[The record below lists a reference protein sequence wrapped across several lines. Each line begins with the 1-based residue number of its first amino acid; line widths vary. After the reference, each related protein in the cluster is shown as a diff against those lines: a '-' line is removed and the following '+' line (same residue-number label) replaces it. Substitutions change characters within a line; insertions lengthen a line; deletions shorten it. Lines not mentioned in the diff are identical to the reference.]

1 MYKKKNFTNPE
12 ERGLKIKK
20 KMTQKS
26 GKPVIAIGY
35 FNSMSELKASLGVSN
50 PEILK
55 ANKRKGTV
63 KGFFI
68 IKDEVSK
75 ALTKWNELKQYN

>member
-26 GKPVIAIGY
+26 GKPIIAVGY

-55 ANKRKGTV
+55 ANQRKGTV
-63 KGFFI
+63 RGFSI
-68 IKDEVSK
+68 IREDIAK
-75 ALTKWNELKQYN
+75 ALTLITELKQYN